1 MRTLSAALQP
11 RADNIE
17 MDWKL
22 VEKFHDGKEKPIEV
36 VVVPKQM
43 APIFPDRFSTYFG
56 FFKSDKSST
65 IQGQV
70 NFNCSV
76 LGEKKS
82 FILSISNAILFND
95 KLNCSGSLPIHRLAG
110 NMRMNE
116 LIDGYHS
123 IQLNEMNEKNETE
136 LKSIRQQVE
145 DLSCQLNILSK
156 FTSLVAV
163 DPVKLDVDPKERVKV
178 TVPLMF
184 RRFSG
189 MIH

>member
-1 MRTLSAALQP
+1 MNSFHASQLHFKKIVFSNSLSSF
-11 RADNIE
+11 IYT
-17 MDWKL
+17 
-22 VEKFHDGKEKPIEV
+22 I
-36 VVVPKQM
+36 
-43 APIFPDRFSTYFG
+43 
-56 FFKSDKSST
+56 DKSST

-163 DPVKLDVDPKERVKV
+163 DPVKL
-178 TVPLMF
+178 
-184 RRFSG
+184 G
-189 MIH
+189 N